1 MRVID
6 LSKQDCVVNEYL
18 RELRDTDLQ
27 KDRARFRNNLKRVA
41 HVLAY
46 EISKSLTYSP
56 VSVTTPLETMQMN
69 KLSDEV
75 VLGTV
80 LRAGLPFFEG
90 FLECFDKADCA
101 FISAQ
106 RVYTDEAKTQ
116 VDIQCSYKAAPSI
129 EGKVLILVD
138 PMLAT
143 GGSMFAAIEALKRNG
158 TPKRIIIANLVVAP
172 EAIQALQKWLPNHEQ
187 IDVYC
192 ASLDRKL
199 NEHQY
204 ILPGLG
210 DAGDLCYGEKC

>member
-6 LSKQDCVVNEYL
+6 LSKQDCLVNEYV
-18 RELRDTDLQ
+18 RELRDVNIQ
-27 KDRARFRNNLKRVA
+27 SDRARFRNNLKRVA

-46 EISKSLTYSP
+46 EISKSLTYTP

-69 KLSDEV
+69 KLKDEV

-106 RVYTDEAKTQ
+106 RVYTDEEKTK
-116 VDIQCSYKAAPSI
+116 VDIQCSYKAAPRLD
-129 EGKVLILVD
+129 GKVLIIVD

-143 GGSMFAAIEALKRNG
+143 GGSVYAAIESLKKNG
-158 TPKRIIIANLVVAP
+158 TPKRIILANLVAAP
-172 EAIQALQKWLPNHEQ
+172 EAIKALQEWMPNNE

-192 ASLDRKL
+192 AVLDREL
-199 NEHQY
+199 NSHKY

-210 DAGDLCYGEKC
+210 DAGDLCYGDKC